1 MSVYYYEPFFS
12 FNDLSRFFDD
22 AWTRSGDG
30 SQQVTRI
37 DQGDRSV
44 ARGFVPKVDI
54 FESQEQNRVTAIFEL
69 PGLSKDNVN
78 IDVQNDRL
86 VISGE
91 QRISKDVEE
100 KGLVHRERDYGRFSR
115 TVPLPQGVKS
125 QEIQAKMENGLLTVT
140 FPKTGQEQQSQ
151 RVTIQ

>member
-12 FNDLSRFFDD
+12 FNDLSRIFDD
-22 AWTRSGDG
+22 AWTRPGAG
-30 SQQVTRI
+30 SQQVMRA

-44 ARGFVPKVDI
+44 ARGFTPKVDI
-54 FESQEQNRVTAIFEL
+54 FESQEQNRVTAVFEL
-69 PGLSKDNVN
+69 PGLSKENVN
-78 IDVQNDRL
+78 IDVQNGRL

-91 QRISKDVEE
+91 QQLSKDVDE
-100 KGLVHRERDYGRFSR
+100 KGLVHRERNYGRFSR
-115 TVPLPQGVKS
+115 TIPLPQGVKS

>member
-22 AWTRSGDG
+22 AWTRPGAG
-30 SQQVTRI
+30 SQQVTRT
-37 DQGDRSV
+37 DQGDRTI
-44 ARGFVPKVDI
+44 ARGFTPKVDI

-69 PGLSKDNVN
+69 PGLSKENVN
-78 IDVQNDRL
+78 IDVQNGRL

-91 QRISKDVEE
+91 QQLSKDVEE
-100 KGLVHRERDYGRFSR
+100 QGLVHRERNYGRFSR
-115 TVPLPQGVKS
+115 SIPLPQGVKP
-125 QEIQAKMENGLLTVT
+125 QEIQAKMENGLLTLT
-140 FPKTGQEQQSQ
+140 FPKTGQEKQPQ